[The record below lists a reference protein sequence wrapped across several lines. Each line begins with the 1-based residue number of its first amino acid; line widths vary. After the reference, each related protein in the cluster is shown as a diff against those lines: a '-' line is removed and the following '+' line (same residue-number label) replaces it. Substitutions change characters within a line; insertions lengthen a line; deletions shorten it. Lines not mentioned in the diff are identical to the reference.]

1 MGWITLSLCEM
12 LNASFGSWNWQA
24 LIPRLIVVLVI
35 LLQLLRVD
43 ATREWS
49 HIPIH
54 WSCNS
59 NARQTNKVVF
69 TADANTGL
77 TSKRTIAMLK
87 TYSAAAL
94 HGENSVQIINEHGD
108 VIMCN
113 WQQKA
118 RFTYS
123 DVPGI
128 WWMRTRR
135 MPLQLLWLCQK
146 CHHCIN
152 NMYQNTNPSY
162 HQLVTAW
169 AVQYDKSNTCRLR
182 ILRMIPVPS
191 PTLFSVIDQHVHHY
205 CNSVTSQSTNLQD
218 LCQFRDEVLSVWVL
232 TDIKSWIWFIIP
244 SIKTMKEHWSWI
256 LPEFSTSSTFFNM
269 TPSST
274 IHSANCDLL
283 HVDLVDFRKT
293 SAQKSYVSLRRSHQQ
308 HYTTTI
314 ENGYCPLDPHI
325 ANSHSY
331 SSSQLFKH
339 VERFINIQQISWFL
353 DISIIQDQ
361 HHADTQEDIDEKDIW
376 IHGMHERHYTWSF
389 HKLHDPFHSCHDT
402 LLHNTLWSSVS
413 FSLTSNSQPIA
424 ALQSQMSFLDDS
436 TEPGKDDKLYRCIA
450 Q

>member
-1 MGWITLSLCEM
+1 MSGAISPFIGPGTAM
-12 LNASFGSWNWQA
+12 QA
-24 LIPRLIVVLVI
+24 
-35 LLQLLRVD
+35 
-43 ATREWS
+43 
-49 HIPIH
+49 
-54 WSCNS
+54 
-59 NARQTNKVVF
+59 NKVVF
-69 TADANTGL
+69 TADADTGF
-77 TSKRTIAMLK
+77 TSRTAIAMLK

-94 HGENSVQIINEHGD
+94 HGEIQCKSSMNIAMSSCATDSRKHDSHTATYLDLMDAYKKDAITAI
-108 VIMCN
+108 VIMPVVSSLH
-113 WQQKA
+113 QQHV
-118 RFTYS
+118 S
-123 DVPGI
+123 
-128 WWMRTRR
+128 
-135 MPLQLLWLCQK
+135 
-146 CHHCIN
+146 
-152 NMYQNTNPSY
+152 NPSY

-232 TDIKSWIWFIIP
+232 TDIKSWIWFIIS
-244 SIKTMKEHWSWI
+244 SIRMMKEHWSWI

-314 ENGYCPLDPHI
+314 EDESCGYCPLDPHI

-339 VERFINIQQISWFL
+339 VEWFINIQQISWFC

-376 IHGMHERHYTWSF
+376 IHDMHERHYTWLTSTNCMI
-389 HKLHDPFHSCHDT
+389 PFHSCHDT

-424 ALQSQMSFLDDS
+424 ALQSRINFLDDS